1 MPMGKKLDIV
11 LAYAPPTVNH
21 YWLQRGLRRFLT
33 KRANAFR
40 RDIKDH
46 CKGHRLEGLLS
57 VRIDYHPPDR
67 RKRDIDNII
76 KPILDALQHAGLF
89 EDDFQVKKITAT
101 RHDVIS
107 GGSCVITVAELID

>member
-1 MPMGKKLDIV
+1 MGKKVNVV
-11 LAYAPPTVNH
+11 LGYAPPTVNH

-33 KRANAFR
+33 KRATAFR

-46 CKGHRLEGLLS
+46 CKGHRLDGALS

-76 KPILDALQHAGLF
+76 KPILDALQHAHLF
-89 EDDFQVKKITAT
+89 EDDYQVQKITAI
-101 RHDVIS
+101 RKSKVVE
-107 GGSCVITVAELID
+107 GGLVLIKVLEYAD

>member
-1 MPMGKKLDIV
+1 MGKKVDIV

-40 RDIKDH
+40 R
-46 CKGHRLEGLLS
+46 
-57 VRIDYHPPDR
+57 
-67 RKRDIDNII
+67 DNII